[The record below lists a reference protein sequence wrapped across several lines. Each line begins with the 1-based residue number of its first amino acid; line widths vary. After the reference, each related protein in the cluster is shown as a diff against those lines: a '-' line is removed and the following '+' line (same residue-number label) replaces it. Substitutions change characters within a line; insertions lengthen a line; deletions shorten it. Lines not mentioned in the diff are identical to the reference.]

1 MTLERGY
8 RRLLACYPWEY
19 RREYEEE
26 LLGVLLDDAGPQ
38 QRRPPV
44 RDVLD
49 LLGGALRAHLRY
61 AAIRLTERPWRQSA
75 AILGLLAPLVM
86 FAYTSRLPLLNLS
99 QGWVHSPQP
108 FSWALVWLTVAVLAA
123 IGRHRTAAILAWPAA
138 ALELARAD
146 GRYDYLSV
154 FNLWP
159 TALAVLAATALTVAG
174 PHSGANLLGRWRL
187 ALLAGATVIVGSAPA
202 IAAVVLSSASI
213 ADAGNFRTPWIFT
226 NNVSYLEALL
236 LSAGYSIGLLT
247 VLSLNA
253 TLRRRILAL
262 LVPVGASLLLSRV
275 GLRYSSLMDRHF
287 EAGVPAGLNLTQ
299 WLLLALVPLST
310 LAVAVA
316 VVHRRERSMRI
327 LALDRAATRLA
338 RPGGPRS
345 SPPHGEE

>member
-38 QRRPPV
+38 QRRPRV

-49 LLGGALRAHLRY
+49 LLGSALRAHFRCT
-61 AAIRLTERPWRQSA
+61 ATRLSEQPWRNAA

-86 FAYTSRLPLLNLS
+86 FAYTARLPLLYLS
-99 QGWVHSPQP
+99 QGWVDSPLP
-108 FSWALVWLTVAVLAA
+108 FTWASIWLTVAVLAA
-123 IGRHRTAAILAWPAA
+123 IGWHRPAAVLAWPAA
-138 ALELARAD
+138 ALEVARAD

-159 TALAVLAATALTVAG
+159 TALAVLAAVALTVAG
-174 PHSGANLLGRWRL
+174 PRSGAILLGRWRL
-187 ALLAGATVIVGSAPA
+187 ALLALATLMLGSAPA
-202 IAAVVLSSASI
+202 IAAIVLPSFSVT
-213 ADAGNFRTPWIFT
+213 DVGNFRTPWIFT
-226 NNVSYLEALL
+226 NNVTYLEALL
-236 LSAGYSIGLLT
+236 LSVGYTIGLLT

-275 GLRYSSLMDRHF
+275 GLRYSSVMDRPF
-287 EAGVPAGLNLTQ
+287 DAGVPAGLNLTQ

-316 VVHRRERSMRI
+316 AVHRWERSARV
-327 LALDRAATRLA
+327 LALDNSASRLA
-338 RPGGPRS
+338 RPVGPRS
-345 SPPHGEE
+345 SPPDGEE